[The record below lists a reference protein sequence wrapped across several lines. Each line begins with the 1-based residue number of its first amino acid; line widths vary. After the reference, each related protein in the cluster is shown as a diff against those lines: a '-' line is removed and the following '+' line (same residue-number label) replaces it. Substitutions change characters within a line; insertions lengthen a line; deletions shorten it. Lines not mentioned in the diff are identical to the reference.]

1 MNIKFIKFNKNF
13 FNNFLLVSSSI
24 LKNFR
29 TYVYL
34 FFIPIFF
41 LCVFTWFTGG
51 MNANY
56 KPTKLFLFMMIPTY
70 SIVFLVNISIS
81 EWKNSVFLKRV
92 HSAGISKMEFLLS
105 IWAFNFLAG
114 IVAFIVGFFTIEI
127 LGLLYV
133 KPVDESIASSFGLIS
148 FSEWLGILFAI
159 SLNILISIAIGTII
173 SGLIKSVAL
182 SQSLTIIIIILC
194 IVFSDNLLPIDLMAI
209 NKGVVIFS
217 YLFPQKHSVWIG
229 LISSSAKNL
238 SWIIE
243 NSDRKIVSF
252 NYNLTLV
259 SFTGMMYTLVLLTGA
274 YFSFSWN
281 NKK

>member
-1 MNIKFIKFNKNF
+1 
-13 FNNFLLVSSSI
+13 
-24 LKNFR
+24 
-29 TYVYL
+29 
-34 FFIPIFF
+34 
-41 LCVFTWFTGG
+41 